1 MPMKVFACLSLIV
14 IVSVLSAC
22 ANTPATPASEPGGT
36 LRWSLEGISDV
47 TSLDPARSV
56 DYQSTI
62 VRGLIFAGLV
72 RLDDELNVVPDG
84 AASWTVSADGTRYTF
99 TLRENLRF
107 GDGTPATADDVVY
120 SLTRAIAPDSGSPF
134 AYAYLSGIVGAAE
147 LANGAATTLAG
158 VEALDERRVA
168 ITLTSPQAYFLA
180 QLSYS
185 PSFLVP
191 RSLIESGADWPQR
204 AFGSGPF
211 RVQEW
216 RRGQA
221 IVLAANEHYWQ
232 GRPGID
238 RIELPFLSDANLA
251 LDLYLRGDLEVMGNL
266 QSGVPTGRIAELRA
280 NPGLRTASAAVVRYI
295 GFNNQRPPFDNV
307 FVRQAFAQAI
317 DKTGLTNQ
325 VLAGAATPA
334 QRILPPA
341 FPGTQLT
348 IEPLNYDPVGSR
360 SALGLA
366 GYLSGASL
374 PPIIFS
380 FADEGDNHR
389 VADALQTYWRD
400 TLGID
405 VVIEPLPLGEFVA
418 RLDATTLDPTA
429 PHSLQFYLSTWG
441 ADYFDPH
448 NFLSLQ
454 LRSDS
459 PFNNGR
465 WANASFDELTLRAD
479 RLSGNAEAV
488 ERLRL
493 YNQAEQIAVTEVGW
507 LPLFYPAVNVL
518 LSPNVSG
525 LAFTP
530 GGVIADDW
538 TAVRVTISD

>member
-1 MPMKVFACLSLIV
+1 MKGLLSLIL
-14 IVSVLSAC
+14 ILLVLSAC
-22 ANTPATPASEPGGT
+22 SAAPAKPTVEPGGT
-36 LRWSLEGISDV
+36 LRWSLEGISDL
-47 TSLDPARSV
+47 TALDPVRSV

-72 RLDDELNVVPDG
+72 RLDADLNVVPDG
-84 AASWTVSADGTRYTF
+84 AASWTVSADGTRYIF

-107 GDGTPATADDVVY
+107 GDGTPVTADDVVY
-120 SLTRAIAPDSGSPF
+120 TLTRAIAPATGSPF
-134 AYAYLSGIVGAAE
+134 ASAYLSGIAGAAA
-147 LANGAATTLAG
+147 LAGGAATDLAG
-158 VEALDERRVA
+158 VEALDPQRVA

-191 RSLIESGADWPQR
+191 RSLVESGADWPER

-211 RVQEW
+211 RLREW
-216 RRGQA
+216 QRGRQV
-221 IVLAANEHYWQ
+221 VLEANEHYWQ

-238 RIELPFLSDANLA
+238 TIELPFSSDAGLA
-251 LDLYLRGDLEVMGNL
+251 LDRYLRGELDVMGNV
-266 QSGVPTGRIAELRA
+266 QAGVPSARLAEVRT
-280 NPGLRTASAAVVRYI
+280 NPGLRTTSAAVVRYI
-295 GFNNQRPPFDNV
+295 GFNNQRPPFDNA
-307 FVRQAFAQAI
+307 FVRQAFAQAV
-317 DKTGLTNQ
+317 DKTSLTQQ

-341 FPGTQLT
+341 FPGTQLAV
-348 IEPLNYDPVGSR
+348 EPLAFDPVGAR

-380 FADEGDNHR
+380 YADEGDNRR
-389 VADALQTYWRD
+389 VADALQAFWRD

-405 VVIEPLPLGEFVA
+405 VVLEPLALGDFVN
-418 RLDATTLDPTA
+418 RLDTTTLDPTA
-429 PHSLQFYLSTWG
+429 PQSLQFYLSTWG

-465 WANASFDELTLRAD
+465 WTNARFDELTLQAD
-479 RLSGNAEAV
+479 QLSAV
-488 ERLRL
+488 SDANERFRL
-493 YNQAEQIAVTEVGW
+493 YNEAEQIAVREVGW
-507 LPLFYPAVNVL
+507 LPLFYPQVNVL

-538 TAVRVTISD
+538 TAVRVSTSGD